1 MFLRI
6 APRFPIGIERRRQN
20 DIFPIGNKSVTKLK
34 VGPQRVRSSNDLGS
48 VVRDVRKQTAL
59 DQQTT
64 ADLVGVGPRFL
75 SELERGKPSV
85 RLALVLKVLERLGLE
100 LWIAPRGWKP

>member
-1 MFLRI
+1 MVSRAKSEGRRI
-6 APRFPIGIERRRQN
+6 TSSS
-20 DIFPIGNKSVTKLK
+20 DVGNL
-34 VGPQRVRSSNDLGS
+34 
-48 VVRDVRKQTAL
+48 VRDARKQAEL

-64 ADLVGVGPRFL
+64 ADLIGVGPRFL

-100 LWIAPRGWKP
+100 VWIAPRGWRP

>member
-1 MFLRI
+1 M
-6 APRFPIGIERRRQN
+6 
-20 DIFPIGNKSVTKLK
+20 KLK

-48 VVRDVRKQTAL
+48 VVRGVRNQTAL

-100 LWIAPRGWKP
+100 LWVAPRGWKP